1 MEMAERLSLIEMD
14 ERLPGNYS
22 KEVWIKN
29 VFEAWEKKNGS
40 MKGKLDEVWCI
51 LILCYLSYASNFS
64 ICSPIKSFSFVQY
77 RHAVELERISLWLA
91 QGNLKDAEAG
101 AFG

>member
-1 MEMAERLSLIEMD
+1 MHFD
-14 ERLPGNYS
+14 FVLPLN
-22 KEVWIKN
+22 
-29 VFEAWEKKNGS
+29 
-40 MKGKLDEVWCI
+40 
-51 LILCYLSYASNFS
+51 ASNCT